1 MYVAPSVATN
11 CPKPPSI
18 ARSAIRRRRA
28 EDTVGI
34 AILAL
39 IFGPSVV
46 VFLAGC
52 VLALYRTLITERRR
66 VARSPQRRRA
76 F

>member
-1 MYVAPSVATN
+1 LRIACQATQ
-11 CPKPPSI
+11 
-18 ARSAIRRRRA
+18 RSPG
-28 EDTVGI
+28 EEPVNL

-39 IFGPSVV
+39 IFGPSIV

-52 VLALYRTLITERRR
+52 IVALYRTFVTERRL

-76 F
+76 V